1 MKNYTF
7 QGEKP
12 SDLFSININGDKN
25 NIINFTDNKD
35 TSVKVTSSQSLIW
48 MEC

>member
-1 MKNYTF
+1 MNNYTF

-12 SDLFSININGDKN
+12 SALFSITINGYIN

-35 TSVKVTSSQSLIW
+35 TFVKVTSSQSLI
-48 MEC
+48 